1 MEAFRPTQNDSTR
14 LIHEACVFFL
24 GCKLLRKRP

>member
-14 LIHEACVFFL
+14 LIHGACVFFWVA
-24 GCKLLRKRP
+24 KLLRKRP